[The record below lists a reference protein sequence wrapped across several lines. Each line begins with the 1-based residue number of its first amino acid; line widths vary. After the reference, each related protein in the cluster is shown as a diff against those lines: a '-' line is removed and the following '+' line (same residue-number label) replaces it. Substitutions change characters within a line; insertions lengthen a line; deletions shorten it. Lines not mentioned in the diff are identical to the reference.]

1 MRHLNPE
8 DYVRMPWA
16 NGRGETIEMLKEVDA
31 EGHLIWRLSV
41 ATVSEDGP
49 FSLFPGIE
57 RVLTV
62 INGPGFDLAG
72 DGIALTCAPL
82 VPVAFPGDVP
92 VRAERTKGA
101 VSRDLNVMTAR
112 RLPRPEVAVICDAA
126 RLGAGGMLCLYAL
139 APSVIAGANV
149 AANDLVVTEE
159 AADMSGLVVA
169 ARLFRGD

>member
-1 MRHLNPE
+1 MRHLTPA

-62 INGPGFDLAG
+62 IDGPGFDLTG
-72 DGIALTCAPL
+72 EGIALTCAPL
-82 VPVAFPGDVP
+82 LPVAFPGDVP

-112 RLPRPEVAVICDAA
+112 RLPRPEVAVLRGDATLA
-126 RLGAGGMLCLYAL
+126 AGGVLCLYAL
-139 APSVIAGANV
+139 GSSVVDGEYLAEGDLLVIETGAKV
-149 AANDLVVTEE
+149 SGVV
-159 AADMSGLVVA
+159 LA
-169 ARLFRGD
+169 ARLFR